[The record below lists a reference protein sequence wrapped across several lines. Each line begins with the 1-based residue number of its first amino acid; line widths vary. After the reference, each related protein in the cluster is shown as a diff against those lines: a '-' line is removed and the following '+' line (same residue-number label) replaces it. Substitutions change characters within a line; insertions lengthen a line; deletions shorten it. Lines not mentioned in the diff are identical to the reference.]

1 MPARKWENQDEI
13 QKKKILKALR
23 ESKLPYLTIQQ
34 IADEADM
41 HRLTVAKY
49 VPILSNQKKIETLNT
64 GRWEIY
70 RIKRK

>member
-23 ESKLPYLTIQQ
+23 KSYPDSLTIQE
-34 IADEADM
+34 IADKAEIS
-41 HRLTVAKY
+41 RNTVPNY
-49 VPILSNQKKIETLNT
+49 MPDLVKKKKVVARKVS
-64 GRWEIY
+64 RWEVY